1 MSKKTRGRGR
11 ATPGPPSRG
20 KREHAEKAPQRLRV
34 IEGGRGEQQSSRR
47 PVSSRKVRR
56 RRRIAFAVLTLMA
69 AGLVTYILL
78 GPVTRLLDSRSDLAK
93 AEAQLAEEKASTQEL
108 EERKAW
114 DLTDRF
120 VEWEARRMGY
130 VKPGEIP
137 IIVLDEEEEEPPQ
150 DSSVV
155 EGTLPESAADIPP
168 P

>member
-1 MSKKTRGRGR
+1 MSKKTRGRGE
-11 ATPGPPSRG
+11 ASGSPSRRR
-20 KREHAEKAPQRLRV
+20 REYTEKAPQKLRV

-47 PVSSRKVRR
+47 AAPSRKVKR

-78 GPVTRLLDSRSDLAK
+78 GPVTRLLDSSSDLAR
-93 AEAQLAEEKASTQEL
+93 AESQLAEEKARTQEL

-137 IIVLDEEEEEPPQ
+137 IIILDEEEENPPQ
-150 DSSVV
+150 DSSAV
-155 EGTLPESAADIPP
+155 EGTLPEGSADTTPP
-168 P
+168 